1 MCPIGT
7 NNYIGF
13 MKKKILIS
21 IVSIVILFSGAGYYF
36 YSKTSAEEV
45 QFRIEK
51 VLKGDVL
58 VVVTATGTVSAVRTV
73 QVGSQVSG
81 TLQKVNVDFND
92 KVKQGQIVAQI
103 DPTFLEA
110 SVRDAEASLQRTTAQ
125 YNEAKRSFER
135 MRILLEKNLASQ
147 ADFDAALAQYESN
160 DAAKKQSVAQVE
172 RAKINLRY
180 ATIKSPIDGVVISR
194 AVDVGQTVAA
204 SLSAPTLF
212 TIANDLTK
220 MQVQTSVDEADIGKV
235 EEEQEVSFTVDA
247 YPEQT
252 FRGKVRQVRLSP
264 KVEQNV
270 VNYMVIIDV
279 PNPDLKLMPGMTAT
293 VTIQITKKEAVLK
306 IPTVALRFNPPED
319 YIENQKD
326 SSQVKED
333 SARAERRK
341 QWGERMQREGGGN
354 GGGNG
359 MDPQAMQRRMASRG
373 ITRVW
378 IMNERKKLVPVM
390 VRTGISDGTFTE
402 VVRGKLEEGQEIIVG
417 TIALRTQNQQ
427 SSSPLNQQRQQS
439 GGGMQR
445 RF

>member
-1 MCPIGT
+1 
-7 NNYIGF
+7 
-13 MKKKILIS
+13 MKKKIVIS
-21 IVSIVILFSGAGYYF
+21 VVSIVIFFSAAGYYF
-36 YSKTSAEEV
+36 YSRTTAEEV

-51 VLKGDVL
+51 VSKGDVL
-58 VVVTATGTVSAVRTV
+58 VVVTATGTLSAVRTV

-81 TLQKVNVDFND
+81 ILQKINVDFND

-110 SVRDAEASLQRTTAQ
+110 SVRDAEASLQRATAQ

-135 MRILLEKNLASQ
+135 MKTLLEKNLASQ
-147 ADFDAALAQYESN
+147 ADYDAALAQYESN

-172 RAKINLRY
+172 RARINLRY

-194 AVDVGQTVAA
+194 TVDVGQTVAA

-220 MQVQTSVDEADIGKV
+220 MQVQANVDEADIGKV
-235 EEEQEVSFTVDA
+235 VEDQDVTFTVDS
-247 YPEQT
+247 YPDQT

-264 KVEQNV
+264 VVQQNV
-270 VNYMVIIDV
+270 VNYVVIIDV

-306 IPTVALRFNPPED
+306 IPTVALRFNPPEE
-319 YIENQKD
+319 YIEQRKD
-326 SSQVKED
+326 SSQTQNGDD

-341 QWGERMQREGGGN
+341 PWGERAQRDGGGN
-354 GGGNG
+354 GGGGG

-373 ITRVW
+373 INRVW
-378 IMNERKKLVPVM
+378 TMNERKKLVPLM

-402 VVRGKLEEGQEIIVG
+402 IVRGKLEEGQEIIVG

-427 SSSPLNQQRQQS
+427 SSSPLNQQRQQ
-439 GGGMQR
+439 GGAGMQR

>member
-1 MCPIGT
+1 
-7 NNYIGF
+7 
-13 MKKKILIS
+13 MKKNIVIS
-21 IVSIVILFSGAGYYF
+21 IASIIILVGVIGYYF
-36 YSKTSAEEV
+36 YSRTTAEEV

-51 VLKGDVL
+51 VSKGDVL
-58 VVVTATGTVSAVRTV
+58 VVVTATGTLSAVRTV

-81 TLQKVNVDFND
+81 ILQKINVDFND
-92 KVKQGQIVAQI
+92 KVRQGQIVAQI

-110 SVRDAEASLQRTTAQ
+110 SVRDAEASLQRATAQ

-135 MRILLEKNLASQ
+135 MKTLLEKNLASQ
-147 ADFDAALAQYESN
+147 ADYDAALAQYESN

-172 RAKINLRY
+172 RARINLRY

-194 AVDVGQTVAA
+194 TVDVGQTVAA

-220 MQVQTSVDEADIGKV
+220 MQVQANVDEADIGKV
-235 EEEQEVSFTVDA
+235 VEDQDVTFTVDS
-247 YPEQT
+247 YPDQT

-264 KVEQNV
+264 VVQQNV
-270 VNYMVIIDV
+270 VNYVVIIDV

-293 VTIQITKKEAVLK
+293 VTIQITKKESVLK
-306 IPTVALRFNPPED
+306 IPTVALRFNPPEE
-319 YIENQKD
+319 YIEQRKD
-326 SSQVKED
+326 SSQVQNGDD

-341 QWGERMQREGGGN
+341 QWDDRMQRESGGA
-354 GGGNG
+354 GGSG

-373 ITRVW
+373 MNRVW
-378 IMNERKKLVPVM
+378 TMNERKKLVPLI

-402 VVRGKLEEGQEIIVG
+402 IVRGKLEEGQEIIVG
-417 TIALRTQNQQ
+417 TIALKSQNQQ
-427 SSSPLNQQRQQS
+427 SSSPLNQQRQQ
-439 GGGMQR
+439 GGAGMQR

>member
-1 MCPIGT
+1 
-7 NNYIGF
+7 
-13 MKKKILIS
+13 MKKSIIYTAAAVLILGS
-21 IVSIVILFSGAGYYF
+21 TTGYYF
-36 YSKTSAEEV
+36 YSKSDAEEI
-45 QFRIEK
+45 QFRYEK
-51 VLKGDVL
+51 VSRGDMQ
-58 VVVTATGTVSAVRTV
+58 VVVTATGTLSAVRTV

-92 KVKQGQIVAQI
+92 KVSKGEIVAQI

-125 YNEAKRSFER
+125 YNEAKRSYER
-135 MRILLEKNLASQ
+135 IKTLVEKNLASQ
-147 ADFDAALAQYESN
+147 ADYDAAMAQFEAN
-160 DAAKKQSVAQVE
+160 DAARKQSVAQVE

-220 MQVQTSVDEADIGKV
+220 MQVQANVDEADIGKV
-235 EEEQEVSFTVDA
+235 EEQQDVTFTVDA

-270 VNYMVIIDV
+270 VNYTVIIDV
-279 PNPDLKLMPGMTAT
+279 PNPDLNLMPGMTAT
-293 VTIQITKKEAVLK
+293 VTILINRKEAVLRV
-306 IPTVALRFNPPED
+306 PTVALRFNPPEE
-319 YIENQKD
+319 YIETQRDTTQQGGGGD
-326 SSQVKED
+326 SVRS
-333 SARAERRK
+333 ERRR
-341 QWGERMQREGGGN
+341 QFGERMQREGGGP
-354 GGGNG
+354 GGGMG
-359 MDPQAMQRRMASRG
+359 GGGGDPQAIQRRMQQRG
-373 ITRVW
+373 INRIWV
-378 IMNERKKLVPVM
+378 MNERKKLEPVM

-402 VVRGKLEEGQEIIVG
+402 VVRGRIEEGKEIVVG
-417 TIALRTQNQQ
+417 TIAQKPQAAQ
-427 SSSPLNQQRQQS
+427 SSSPFNQQRNTG
-439 GGGMQR
+439 GGGMPR

>member
-1 MCPIGT
+1 
-7 NNYIGF
+7 

-21 IVSIVILFSGAGYYF
+21 ITSIVILFGSTGYYF
-36 YSKTSAEEV
+36 YSRTNGEEV

-51 VLKGDVL
+51 VLKGDVQ
-58 VVVTATGTVSAVRTV
+58 VVVTATGTLSAVRTV

-81 TLQKVNVDFND
+81 TLQKINVDFND
-92 KVKQGQIVAQI
+92 KVKKDQIVAQI

-110 SVRDAEASLQRTTAQ
+110 NVRDAEASLQRTTAQ

-135 MRILLEKNLASQ
+135 MKILLEKNLASQ
-147 ADFDAALAQYESN
+147 ADYDAVLAQYESN

-220 MQVQTSVDEADIGKV
+220 MQVQANVDEADIGKV
-235 EEEQEVSFTVDA
+235 VEELDVTFTVDS

-264 KVEQNV
+264 VVQQNV
-270 VNYMVIIDV
+270 VNYVVIIDV

-306 IPTVALRFNPPED
+306 IPTVALRFNPPEE
-319 YIENQKD
+319 YIEQQKD
-326 SSQVKED
+326 TLQAHNGED
-333 SARAERRK
+333 SVRVERRK
-341 QWGERMQREGGGN
+341 QWGERMQREGGS
-354 GGGNG
+354 GGGSG
-359 MDPQAMQRRMASRG
+359 MDQQSNQRRMASRG
-373 ITRVW
+373 VNRVW
-378 IMNERKKLVPVM
+378 IMNDRKKLVPLM

-402 VVRGKLEEGQEIIVG
+402 IVRGKLEEGQEIIVG
-417 TIALRTQNQQ
+417 TIALKSQTQQ
-427 SSSPLNQQRQQS
+427 SSSPLNQRQ
-439 GGGMQR
+439 GTGGMPR

>member
-1 MCPIGT
+1 
-7 NNYIGF
+7 
-13 MKKKILIS
+13 MKKKVLIS
-21 IVSIVILFSGAGYYF
+21 FASIIILFSVTGYYF
-36 YSKTSAEEV
+36 YFRTTAEEV

-51 VLKGDVL
+51 VARGDVL

-81 TLQKVNVDFND
+81 TLQKLYVDFND

-110 SVRDAEASLQRTTAQ
+110 SVRDAEASLQRATAQ
-125 YNEAKRSFER
+125 YNEAKRSFGR
-135 MRILLEKNLASQ
+135 MKTLLEKNLASQ
-147 ADFDAALAQYESN
+147 ADYDVALAQYESN

-172 RAKINLRY
+172 RARINLRY

-220 MQVQTSVDEADIGKV
+220 MQVQANVDEADIGKV
-235 EEEQEVSFTVDA
+235 QEEQEVTFTVDS

-252 FRGKVRQVRLSP
+252 FRGKVQQVRLSP
-264 KVEQNV
+264 VVSQNV
-270 VNYMVIIDV
+270 VNYVVIIDV

-293 VTIQITKKEAVLK
+293 VTIQVTKKEGVLK
-306 IPTVALRFNPPED
+306 VPTVALRFNPPEE
-319 YIENQKD
+319 YIEQQKD

-333 SARAERRK
+333 SIRAERRK
-341 QWGERMQREGGGN
+341 QWSERIQSEGGSN
-354 GGGNG
+354 GGG
-359 MDPQAMQRRMASRG
+359 MDQQSIQRRMASRG

-378 IMNERKKLVPVM
+378 IMNERKKLVPLM

-402 VVRGKLEEGQEIIVG
+402 IVRGKLDEGQEIIVG
-417 TIALRTQNQQ
+417 TIALKTQNSQ
-427 SSSPLNQQRQQS
+427 SSSPLNQQRQQG
-439 GGGMQR
+439 GGGMPR

>member
-1 MCPIGT
+1 
-7 NNYIGF
+7 
-13 MKKKILIS
+13 MKKKVLIS
-21 IVSIVILFSGAGYYF
+21 IASIVILFSVTGYYF
-36 YSKTSAEEV
+36 YFRTTAEEI
-45 QFRIEK
+45 QFRFEK
-51 VLKGDVL
+51 VTKGDVQ
-58 VVVTATGTVSAVRTV
+58 VVVTATGTLSAVRTV

-125 YNEAKRSFER
+125 YNEAKRSYER
-135 MRILLEKNLASQ
+135 MKTLLEKNLASQ
-147 ADFDAALAQYESN
+147 ADYDAALAQYESN

-220 MQVQTSVDEADIGKV
+220 MQVQTNVDEADIGKV

-247 YPEQT
+247 YPEQM

-270 VNYMVIIDV
+270 VNYTVIIDV

-293 VTIQITKKEAVLK
+293 VTIQITKRESVIK
-306 IPTVALRFNPPED
+306 IPTVALRFNPPEE
-319 YIENQKD
+319 YIEQQKD
-326 SSQVKED
+326 SSLVKED
-333 SARAERRK
+333 SARTERRR

-354 GGGNG
+354 SNGG
-359 MDPQAMQRRMASRG
+359 MDQQSIQRRMAARG

-402 VVRGKLEEGQEIIVG
+402 IIRGKLDEGQEIVVG
-417 TIALRTQNQQ
+417 TIVLKSQNSQ
-427 SSSPLNQQRQQS
+427 STSPLNQQRQQG
-439 GGGMQR
+439 GGGMPR